1 MNGIVNELANE
12 NACHSEV
19 TWNLDRWIPGT
30 GMFMNNDQ
38 ECTGGSKGC
47 VALLLGTVLINLMIV
62 GTQDW

>member
-19 TWNLDRWIPGT
+19 TW
-30 GMFMNNDQ
+30 
-38 ECTGGSKGC
+38 S
-47 VALLLGTVLINLMIV
+47 GTVLINLMIV